1 MPRCRQCTCAIVYD
15 AHEGRLVEHTPPDSH
30 IPAVTPHPDGSP
42 VEDVSARPAAE
53 GRLADI
59 AERGEQ
65 ILARWTVA
73 SERHERVVDQLE
85 TQVSDW
91 EVTSARLQRDASQRL
106 QDLEQMVQHEW
117 TALRGV
123 HEEPLKQL
131 REQANSLTEVCI
143 ATAHSAQ
150 RGFDQA
156 EARLAAIEA
165 EIDRRMTDL
174 RREMQTVVAELR
186 ANPGLARLGAAQAS
200 WPLEEVTRLHHQL
213 RQGDPQGA
221 PLALE
226 AAAESPDALEPSTID
241 VSPKAAG
248 TAPTPRAESS
258 TVTDDLSKRLR
269 TLERT
274 LDEREIEARSVEER
288 ARKSASAVRLAVI
301 ALAAV
306 VVLAGGFTLWMQA
319 RVRAR
324 VDDAQRR
331 SQEAT
336 AEAARQMAA
345 TREQAAKEIAAAR
358 ELAVQAQVV
367 SAVLAAPD
375 LVRYSL
381 GATAEG
387 ATGSAQALWSRTRG
401 LVFSGTRLMA
411 LPNGSAYQVWLL
423 TRGDAVSAGTAVP
436 DAAGSITLAIQ
447 PPPQTTQ
454 TPVIGVIVTQEPVTG
469 SAKPVGRLLLARY
482 PIQP

>member
-1 MPRCRQCTCAIVYD
+1 
-15 AHEGRLVEHTPPDSH
+15 
-30 IPAVTPHPDGSP
+30 
-42 VEDVSARPAAE
+42 VSGTNGPSISSSR
-53 GRLADI
+53 R
-59 AERGEQ
+59 
-65 ILARWTVA
+65 
-73 SERHERVVDQLE
+73 S
-85 TQVSDW
+85 
-91 EVTSARLQRDASQRL
+91 QRDASQRL

-117 TALRGV
+117 TALRDV

-156 EARLAAIEA
+156 EARLAAIET
-165 EIDRRMTDL
+165 ELDRRMTDL
-174 RREMQTVVAELR
+174 RREMQAVVAELR

-221 PLALE
+221 PLTLE
-226 AAAESPDALEPSTID
+226 GAAESADDSTLD
-241 VSPKAAG
+241 VTP
-248 TAPTPRAESS
+248 TAEGATAIARADS
-258 TVTDDLSKRLR
+258 TAVTDDLSKRLR
-269 TLERT
+269 MLERA
-274 LDEREIEARSVEER
+274 LDEREVESRSVEER
-288 ARKSASAVRLAVI
+288 ARKSASTVRLAVA
-301 ALAAV
+301 ALGVV

-324 VDDAQRR
+324 VDDAQRQ
-331 SQEAT
+331 SQQAT
-336 AEAARQMAA
+336 EEAARQMAA

-401 LVFSGTRLMA
+401 LVFSGTRLAA
-411 LPNGSAYQVWLL
+411 LPEGSAYQVWLL
-423 TRGDAVSAGTAVP
+423 TRGDAMSAGTAVP
-436 DAAGSITLAIQ
+436 DAAGSITLAL
-447 PPPQTTQ
+447 PPPAQTAQ
-454 TPVIGVIVTQEPVTG
+454 TPVIGVIVTQEPAKG
-469 SAKPVGRLLLARY
+469 SPKPVGRLLLARY